1 MADEYIRRADAP
13 CAVLLVDQAAF
24 STARCAGRRWMEVK
38 TMFQV
43 ELLSG
48 GVFTV
53 YAVDQKENMFLI
65 YRDGLWNWIGMEKC
79 KPYTYPWQ
87 PLASYTTEATT

>member
-1 MADEYIRRADAP
+1 
-13 CAVLLVDQAAF
+13 
-24 STARCAGRRWMEVK
+24 
-38 TMFQV
+38 MFQV

-79 KPYTYPWQ
+79 RPYTYPWM

>member
-1 MADEYIRRADAP
+1 
-13 CAVLLVDQAAF
+13 
-24 STARCAGRRWMEVK
+24 
-38 TMFQV
+38 MFQV

-79 KPYTYPWQ
+79 RPYTYP
-87 PLASYTTEATT
+87 SYVTTNFTGGGARA

>member
-1 MADEYIRRADAP
+1 
-13 CAVLLVDQAAF
+13 
-24 STARCAGRRWMEVK
+24 
-38 TMFQV
+38 MFQV

-79 KPYTYPWQ
+79 RPYTYPF
-87 PLASYTTEATT
+87 PMVTKNFTEVTT